1 MLSAARS
8 GQTHYLSA
16 GLHHAFEPRG
26 LVAEPLR
33 SRYLVAAEIGRGAYG
48 TVFRG
53 ACLQSGRAVAIK
65 RLSLRPPKGWNGR
78 GENPVRALVRAE
90 VAILR
95 ELREARLIS
104 PYISL
109 NLAISPYYLAI
120 LRELR
125 EARHIVRLLDY
136 VEDARS
142 SALVMELL
150 LP

>member
-1 MLSAARS
+1 M
-8 GQTHYLSA
+8 
-16 GLHHAFEPRG
+16 
-26 LVAEPLR
+26 
-33 SRYLVAAEIGRGAYG
+33 
-48 TVFRG
+48 
-53 ACLQSGRAVAIK
+53 AIK

-150 LP
+150 QP